1 MREKTNNIGSN
12 RFGFTF
18 AEVLITLALFMV
30 LASIGV
36 GSYFR
41 YYRFSLI
48 NNDVSKIT
56 KVLYESRFKAMK
68 NPYNSDY
75 GVHFGSGTSGLTVF
89 RDSYTPGNSE
99 NIVAQLGQ
107 LDITEL
113 NILPNIGVTNNI
125 IFENKTGKT
134 QNSGSLTASKD
145 EFSFTFN
152 INEQG
157 AFE

>member
-1 MREKTNNIGSN
+1 
-12 RFGFTF
+12 
-18 AEVLITLALFMV
+18 MV

-56 KVLYESRFKAMK
+56 KVFYEARFKAMK

-75 GVHFGSGTSGLTVF
+75 GVHFGSGTSELTVF
-89 RDSYTPGNSE
+89 RESYTPGNSE
-99 NIVAQLGQ
+99 NIVTPLRQLN
-107 LDITEL
+107 ITEL
-113 NILPNIGVTNNI
+113 NILPNLSVTNNI
-125 IFENKTGKT
+125 IFKNRTGKT
-134 QNSGSLTASKD
+134 QNFGSFTVSKD

-157 AFE
+157 TFE